1 MQENITLTSFSILFS
16 RYKGELETQLK
27 GIAALSSIED
37 GDRILIAEGCTH
49 HRQCGDIGTV
59 KLPALLSRHT
69 GKTFSIHT
77 SSGRDFP
84 EDLSPYRLILH
95 CGGCML
101 GTKEMLYRQKC
112 AEDAGVPFTNYG
124 IAIAYLTGI
133 LNRSLE
139 PLFSRQK

>member
-1 MQENITLTSFSILFS
+1 
-16 RYKGELETQLK
+16 
-27 GIAALSSIED
+27 
-37 GDRILIAEGCTH
+37 
-49 HRQCGDIGTV
+49 
-59 KLPALLSRHT
+59 
-69 GKTFSIHT
+69 
-77 SSGRDFP
+77 
-84 EDLSPYRLILH
+84 
-95 CGGCML
+95 ML